1 MKVRILRAFIVL
13 VSPVC
18 GLRPRRSAFCF
29 TTKLPEKLFFK
40 IGEVAEVAGVKTSVL
55 RFWESE
61 FPFLKPVK
69 SSSGQ
74 RLYSKNEVDLVLQV
88 KHLLY
93 DEKFTIEGVKK
104 RITTKGKLIK
114 TEDFFDST
122 AAAYY
127 SEVLKVV
134 RNELKVLRDLL

>member
-1 MKVRILRAFIVL
+1 MQAYSPM
-13 VSPVC
+13 VS
-18 GLRPRRSAFCF
+18 S
-29 TTKLPEKLFFK
+29 LPEKLFFK

-104 RITTKGKLIK
+104 RISAKGKLIK
-114 TEDFFDST
+114 AEDLFDSPAVT
-122 AAAYY
+122 DYG
-127 SEVLKVV
+127 EVLKAV